1 MTILSGLEFFD
12 LHDPVAAEPVA
23 VVAMACR
30 LPGGITDPEGLWELL
45 LGVGDAIGPL
55 PADRGWDPDALDGPD
70 RAAVPRR
77 GGFLDGVADFD
88 AGFFGLSPREA
99 VATDPQQRLLLET
112 AWEAV
117 ERAGIDPLSLHGTRT
132 GVYVGV
138 SGEDYA
144 LVTARAAGDAAA
156 GAVTGTAPGVA
167 SGRLAHVLGLRGP
180 ALTLDT
186 ASSSSLT
193 ALHCAVRALR
203 AGECTLALAGGANV
217 LSTPRSLVGY
227 ARQGGLAPDGRCK
240 PFSADADGTAW
251 AEGVGV
257 LVLERLS
264 DARLNGHPVLAL
276 IRGTAVNADGATDR
290 LTAPSGSAQREL
302 IALAL
307 DDAGLGTGDV
317 DAVEAHGTG
326 TRVGDPV
333 EAEALLATYGRERE
347 HPLLIGSVKANL
359 GHAQAA
365 AGIAGLIKTVLAL
378 RHGILPATP
387 HLSEP
392 TPAVDWS
399 AGSARLLSEST
410 DWPAT
415 GRPRRAAVSSFGIGG
430 SNAHVVLEQAPP
442 APVPAEEPG
451 GSPHIVPWVVS
462 ARSANALDAAV
473 ARLRRLDPADDRA
486 RVDIAHSLATG
497 RATALP
503 HRTVLLASADG
514 TPTAARCV
522 AEPGPSAVLF
532 AGRSGPHAAQTRALA
547 ERFPV
552 FARAFAAVREA
563 FDGLLPEPLPDVV
576 GGATHEPGTPGTH
589 GTPAPSGTAG
599 TAPSGTAGTAP
610 SGTAGTPSAS
620 RTAEPLL
627 FAYEIALYRL
637 LESLG
642 RTPTHLAGHGLG
654 EIAAAHAAGALS
666 LIDACRVVAARVRL
680 AERLASAATVAVRV
694 TEAEV
699 APLLTPDVAVAAVD
713 GPDRL
718 VLSGAAREVA
728 RIADALAAEGR
739 ATTALPAPHGL
750 HSPLVADALDEFR
763 RDLTGLEPR
772 TPRIPVVST
781 LTGTRVTGTDLA
793 SPAHWSGQVSGTVRF
808 ADAVTALRDA
818 GVHTF
823 LEVGTDA
830 TLTASTVELL
840 AWSGVVTVAAQ
851 RAGTDPETALLI
863 ALARLHVTGSD
874 VHWPALFTGTGAR
887 RTELPTYPF
896 QRERHWPT
904 PSDPAALPVPALGP
918 VPEATP
924 AGRRLARSAS
934 ASRAWE
940 VPPLAA
946 PGESPSTSG
955 PSTGSSARHAEST
968 LPHARTRA
976 RAGAPPSPPP
986 GPPSGRTT
994 PLPAQALGRTDDLP
1008 AADPDALRALTGP
1021 RRVRALLTLV
1031 RAEAAAALG
1040 HADPGRVEPRLAL
1053 RSLGLD
1059 SYAET
1064 ELRVRLGK
1072 ATGLDLPATL
1082 FYDQP
1087 TPAALAARLA
1097 EHLDEQP
1104 HTLPDWPAGFEQALR
1119 DLPGDHPAR
1128 RRAVHRLEDLL
1139 ADLGRRA
1146 PQPAPGGRVDG
1157 GHGSNG
1163 GAGHGGRAT
1172 ADAADIAA
1180 APVDRLLDLIDQEF
1194 PIDKEFPVR

>member
-1 MTILSGLEFFD
+1 MTILSGLEFLD
-12 LHDPVAAEPVA
+12 LHDPPDAAEPVA

-45 LGVGDAIGPL
+45 LAARDATGPL
-55 PADRGWDPDALDGPD
+55 PADRGWDQDALDGPD
-70 RAAVPRR
+70 RAVVPRR

-99 VATDPQQRLLLET
+99 VATDPQQRLLVET

-117 ERAGIDPLSLHGTRT
+117 ERAGIDPLSLSGTRT

-144 LVTARAAGDAAA
+144 LVTAGSAEDTAA

-167 SGRLAHVLGLRGP
+167 SGRLAHLLGLRGP

-217 LSTPRSLVGY
+217 LATPRSLVGY

-251 AEGVGV
+251 AEGAGV
-257 LVLERLS
+257 VVLERLT
-264 DARLNGHPVLAL
+264 DARRGGHPVLAV

-290 LTAPSGSAQREL
+290 LTAPSGAAQREL

-307 DDAGLGTGDV
+307 QDAGLGPGDI

-365 AGIAGLIKTVLAL
+365 AGIAGVIKTVLAL
-378 RHGILPATP
+378 RHGVLPATP

-399 AGSARLLSEST
+399 AGSGRLLRETT

-430 SNAHVVLEQAPP
+430 SNAHLVLEQAPP
-442 APVPAEEPG
+442 ALAPAEERG
-451 GSPHIVPWVVS
+451 NIPHVVPWVVS
-462 ARSANALDAAV
+462 ARSADALDVAV
-473 ARLRRLDPADDRA
+473 ARLRRLDPTDDRA
-486 RVDIAHSLATG
+486 RADIALSLATG
-497 RATALP
+497 RAAALP

-532 AGRSGPHAAQTRALA
+532 AGRGGPDDDARTGELAQ
-547 ERFPV
+547 RFPV
-552 FARAFAAVREA
+552 YARALDAVRDA
-563 FDGLLPEPLPDVV
+563 FDGLLPDL
-576 GGATHEPGTPGTH
+576 
-589 GTPAPSGTAG
+589 
-599 TAPSGTAGTAP
+599 
-610 SGTAGTPSAS
+610 
-620 RTAEPLL
+620 TAEPLL
-627 FAYEIALYRL
+627 FAHEIALYRL

-642 RTPTHLAGHGLG
+642 RTPAYVAGHGLG
-654 EIAAAHAAGALS
+654 EVAAAHVAGALS
-666 LIDACRVVAARVRL
+666 LTDACRIVAVRVRL
-680 AERLASAATVAVRV
+680 AERLAPAATVAVRV

-699 APLLTPDVAVAAVD
+699 APLLTADVAVAAVD
-713 GPDRL
+713 GPDRI
-718 VLSGAAREVA
+718 VLSGAAGEVA
-728 RIADALAAEGR
+728 RIADAFAAEGR
-739 ATTALPAPHGL
+739 VTTALPAPHGL
-750 HSPLVADALDEFR
+750 HSPLVAEALDEYR
-763 RDLTGLEPR
+763 GALAGLEPR
-772 TPRIPVVST
+772 APRIPLVST
-781 LTGTRVTGTDLA
+781 VTGTLVTGT
-793 SPAHWSGQVSGTVRF
+793 SPDHWIRQATGTVRF

-840 AWSGVVTVAAQ
+840 AGTGVVTVATQ
-851 RAGTDPETALLI
+851 RSGADPESALLT

-904 PSDPAALPVPALGP
+904 PADTASPAPAPAHDRPAAEPA
-918 VPEATP
+918 T
-924 AGRRLARSAS
+924 
-934 ASRAWE
+934 
-940 VPPLAA
+940 
-946 PGESPSTSG
+946 
-955 PSTGSSARHAEST
+955 
-968 LPHARTRA
+968 
-976 RAGAPPSPPP
+976 
-986 GPPSGRTT
+986 
-994 PLPAQALGRTDDLP
+994 
-1008 AADPDALRALTGP
+1008 LRALTGP

-1059 SYAET
+1059 SYGET
-1064 ELRVRLGK
+1064 ELRVRLGR
-1072 ATGLDLPATL
+1072 ATGLDLPTTL

-1097 EHLDEQP
+1097 EHLDETP
-1104 HTLPDWPAGFEQALR
+1104 RTLPDWPTGFEQALR
-1119 DLPGDHPAR
+1119 ELPEDHPAKR
-1128 RRAVHRLEDLL
+1128 QAVNRLEALL
-1139 ADLGRRA
+1139 ADLDPARERRVN
-1146 PQPAPGGRVDG
+1146 GT
-1157 GHGSNG
+1157 HGT
-1163 GAGHGGRAT
+1163 HRT
-1172 ADAADIAA
+1172 TDAADIAA
-1180 APVDRLLDLIDQEF
+1180 APVDRLLDLID
-1194 PIDKEFPVR
+1194 KEFPVR

>member
-30 LPGGITDPEGLWELL
+30 MPGGITDPEGLWELL

-132 GVYVGV
+132 GVYIGV

-144 LVTARAAGDAAA
+144 LVTARAAEDAAA

-264 DARLNGHPVLAL
+264 DARRGGHPVLAL

-290 LTAPSGSAQREL
+290 LTEPSGSAQREL

-307 DDAGLGTGDV
+307 DDAGLGTGDI

-365 AGIAGLIKTVLAL
+365 AGVAGVIKTVLAM

-486 RVDIAHSLATG
+486 RADIAHSLATG

-522 AEPGPSAVLF
+522 AEPGLSAVLF

-576 GGATHEPGTPGTH
+576 GGDILEPGTPGTH
-589 GTPAPSGTAG
+589 GTPGSSGAAGTCPSGA
-599 TAPSGTAGTAP
+599 
-610 SGTAGTPSAS
+610 AGTPRAS

-627 FAYEIALYRL
+627 FAHEIALYRL
-637 LESLG
+637 LESLD
-642 RTPTHLAGHGLG
+642 RTPTHVAGHGLG
-654 EIAAAHAAGALS
+654 ETAAAHAAGALS

-680 AERLASAATVAVRV
+680 AERLASAATVAVRA

-728 RIADALAAEGR
+728 RIADAFAAEGH

-750 HSPLVADALDEFR
+750 HSPLVVDALDEFR
-763 RDLTGLEPR
+763 RDLAGLEPR

-781 LTGTRVTGTDLA
+781 LTGARVTGTDLA
-793 SPAHWSGQVSGTVRF
+793 SPAHWSGHVSGTVRF
-808 ADAVTALRDA
+808 ADAITALRDA

-840 AWSGVVTVAAQ
+840 AGSGVVTVTAQ
-851 RAGTDPETALLI
+851 RAGTDPETALLT

-904 PSDPAALPVPALGP
+904 PSDPTAWPVPA
-918 VPEATP
+918 
-924 AGRRLARSAS
+924 
-934 ASRAWE
+934 
-940 VPPLAA
+940 
-946 PGESPSTSG
+946 
-955 PSTGSSARHAEST
+955 
-968 LPHARTRA
+968 
-976 RAGAPPSPPP
+976 
-986 GPPSGRTT
+986 
-994 PLPAQALGRTDDLP
+994 RTDDLP

-1104 HTLPDWPAGFEQALR
+1104 RPQPDWPAGFEQALR

-1128 RRAVHRLEDLL
+1128 RRAVHRLEALL

>member
-45 LGVGDAIGPL
+45 LAGGDAIGPL
-55 PADRGWDPDALDGPD
+55 PADRGWDPDALDAPD

-117 ERAGIDPLSLHGTRT
+117 ERAGIDPLSLHDTRT

-144 LVTARAAGDAAA
+144 LVTAHAADDMAA

-276 IRGTAVNADGATDR
+276 VRGTAVNADGATDR
-290 LTAPSGSAQREL
+290 LTAPSGAAQREL

-307 DDAGLGTGDV
+307 HDAGLGTGDV

-378 RHGILPATP
+378 RHGVLPATP

-399 AGSARLLSEST
+399 AGSARLLSEPT

-442 APVPAEEPG
+442 APVPAEQPDS
-451 GSPHIVPWVVS
+451 SPYIVPWVVS

-486 RVDIAHSLATG
+486 RADIAHSLATG

-522 AEPGPSAVLF
+522 AERGLSAVLF
-532 AGRSGPHAAQTRALA
+532 AGRGNPHAAQTRTLA
-547 ERFPV
+547 ARFPV

-563 FDGLLPEPLPDVV
+563 FDGLPAEPLPDLV
-576 GGATHEPGTPGTH
+576 GGDTL
-589 GTPAPSGTAG
+589 GTAG
-599 TAPSGTAGTAP
+599 QREDSAGERAL
-610 SGTAGTPSAS
+610 AAQ
-620 RTAEPLL
+620 AEPLL
-627 FAYEIALYRL
+627 FAHEIALYRL

-642 RTPTHLAGHGLG
+642 RTPTHVVGHGLG
-654 EIAAAHAAGALS
+654 EVAAAHAAGALS
-666 LIDACRVVAARVRL
+666 LTDACRVVAARVRL
-680 AERLASAATVAVRV
+680 AERLGTAATVAVRA

-699 APLLTPDVAVAAVD
+699 APLLTAGVGVAAVD

-718 VLSGAAREVA
+718 VLSGAASEVA
-728 RIADALAAEGR
+728 RVADALAKEGH

-750 HSPLVADALDEFR
+750 HSPLVADALDAFR
-763 RDLTGLEPR
+763 RDLAGLEPR

-781 LTGTRVTGTDLA
+781 LTGARVTGTDLA
-793 SPAHWSGQVSGTVRF
+793 SAAHWSGQVGATVRF

-830 TLTASTVELL
+830 ALTASTVELL

-851 RAGTDPETALLI
+851 RADTDPETALLT

-896 QRERHWPT
+896 QRERHWPA
-904 PSDPAALPVPALGP
+904 PAD
-918 VPEATP
+918 
-924 AGRRLARSAS
+924 R
-934 ASRAWE
+934 
-940 VPPLAA
+940 
-946 PGESPSTSG
+946 
-955 PSTGSSARHAEST
+955 
-968 LPHARTRA
+968 ARTSLPT
-976 RAGAPPSPPP
+976 PPVRPT
-986 GPPSGRTT
+986 GE
-994 PLPAQALGRTDDLP
+994 
-1008 AADPDALRALTGP
+1008 PDALRALTGP

-1031 RAEAAAALG
+1031 RVEAAAALG
-1040 HADPGRVEPRLAL
+1040 HADPGRVEPSTAL

-1072 ATGLDLPATL
+1072 ATGLDLPTTL
-1082 FYDQP
+1082 FYDRP

-1104 HTLPDWPAGFEQALR
+1104 RPLPDWPVGFEQALR
-1119 DLPGDHPAR
+1119 DLPGNHPER
-1128 RRAVHRLEDLL
+1128 RRAVRRLEALL
-1139 ADLGRRA
+1139 SDLGRRA
-1146 PQPAPGGRVDG
+1146 PAGRADG
-1157 GHGSNG
+1157 GSDGA
-1163 GAGHGGRAT
+1163 AGHPT
-1172 ADAADIAA
+1172 AEAADIAA

>member
-45 LGVGDAIGPL
+45 LAGGDAIGPL
-55 PADRGWDPDALDGPD
+55 PADRGWDPDALDAPD

-144 LVTARAAGDAAA
+144 LVTARAADDMAA

-180 ALTLDT
+180 ALSLDT

-276 IRGTAVNADGATDR
+276 VRGTAVNADGATDR
-290 LTAPSGSAQREL
+290 LTAPSGAAQREL

-307 DDAGLGTGDV
+307 HDAGLGTGDV

-378 RHGILPATP
+378 RHGVLPATP

-392 TPAVDWS
+392 TPAVDWN
-399 AGSARLLSEST
+399 AGSARLLSEPT

-442 APVPAEEPG
+442 APLPAEQPS

-486 RVDIAHSLATG
+486 RADIAHSLATG

-522 AEPGPSAVLF
+522 AERGLSAVLF
-532 AGRSGPHAAQTRALA
+532 AGRGTPHAAQTRTLA
-547 ERFPV
+547 ARFPV

-563 FDGLLPEPLPDVV
+563 FDGLPAEPLHELV
-576 GGATHEPGTPGTH
+576 GGERDISVGEP
-589 GTPAPSGTAG
+589 AFVEQ
-599 TAPSGTAGTAP
+599 
-610 SGTAGTPSAS
+610 
-620 RTAEPLL
+620 AEPLL
-627 FAYEIALYRL
+627 FAHEIALYRL

-642 RTPTHLAGHGLG
+642 RTPTHVVGHGLG
-654 EIAAAHAAGALS
+654 EVAAAHAAGALS
-666 LIDACRVVAARVRL
+666 LTDACRVVAARVRL
-680 AERLASAATVAVRV
+680 AERLGTAATVAVRA

-699 APLLTPDVAVAAVD
+699 APLLTAGVGVAAVD

-718 VLSGAAREVA
+718 VLSGAASEVA
-728 RIADALAAEGR
+728 RVADALATEGH

-750 HSPLVADALDEFR
+750 HSPLVADALDAFR
-763 RDLTGLEPR
+763 RDLAGLEPR

-781 LTGTRVTGTDLA
+781 LTGARVTGTDLA
-793 SPAHWSGQVSGTVRF
+793 SPAHWSGQAGATVRF

-830 TLTASTVELL
+830 ALTASTVELL

-851 RAGTDPETALLI
+851 RAGTDPETALLT

-874 VHWPALFTGTGAR
+874 VYWPALFTGTGAR

-904 PSDPAALPVPALGP
+904 PAD
-918 VPEATP
+918 
-924 AGRRLARSAS
+924 
-934 ASRAWE
+934 
-940 VPPLAA
+940 
-946 PGESPSTSG
+946 
-955 PSTGSSARHAEST
+955 
-968 LPHARTRA
+968 RA
-976 RAGAPPSPPP
+976 R
-986 GPPSGRTT
+986 T
-994 PLPAQALGRTDDLP
+994 PLPTP
-1008 AADPDALRALTGP
+1008 ADRPTGEPDALRALTGP
-1021 RRVRALLTLV
+1021 RRVRALLTLIRV
-1031 RAEAAAALG
+1031 EAAAALG
-1040 HADPGRVEPRLAL
+1040 HADPGRVEPRTAL

-1072 ATGLDLPATL
+1072 ATGLDLPTTL
-1082 FYDQP
+1082 FYDRP

-1104 HTLPDWPAGFEQALR
+1104 LPLPDWPTGFEQALR
-1119 DLPGDHPAR
+1119 DLPGNHPER
-1128 RRAVHRLEDLL
+1128 RRAVRRLEALL
-1139 ADLGRRA
+1139 NDLGRRA
-1146 PQPAPGGRVDG
+1146 
-1157 GHGSNG
+1157 NG
-1163 GAGHGGRAT
+1163 GGDGAAGHPT
-1172 ADAADIAA
+1172 AEAADIAA

>member
-45 LGVGDAIGPL
+45 LGAGDATGPL

-144 LVTARAAGDAAA
+144 LVTARAAEDAAA
-156 GAVTGTAPGVA
+156 NAVTGTAPGVA

-227 ARQGGLAPDGRCK
+227 ARQGGLAPDGHCK

-290 LTAPSGSAQREL
+290 LTEPSGAAQSEL
-302 IALAL
+302 ITLAL
-307 DDAGLGTGDV
+307 GDAGLGPGDV

-347 HPLLIGSVKANL
+347 HPLLIGSVKANI

-378 RHGILPATP
+378 RHAVLPATP

-399 AGSARLLSEST
+399 AGSALLLRETT

-430 SNAHVVLEQAPP
+430 SNAHIVLEQAPP
-442 APVPAEEPG
+442 APAPAEEPA

-473 ARLRRLDPADDRA
+473 ARLRRLEPADDRA
-486 RVDIAHSLATG
+486 RADIAHSLATG

-503 HRTVLLASADG
+503 HRTVLLASSDG
-514 TPTAARCV
+514 TPTVARCV
-522 AEPGPSAVLF
+522 AEPGLSAVLF
-532 AGRSGPHAAQTRALA
+532 AGRSGPHAARTRALA

-552 FARAFAAVREA
+552 FARAFDAVRDA
-563 FDGLLPEPLPDVV
+563 FDRLLPELD
-576 GGATHEPGTPGTH
+576 
-589 GTPAPSGTAG
+589 SGH
-599 TAPSGTAGTAP
+599 S
-610 SGTAGTPSAS
+610 
-620 RTAEPLL
+620 AEPLL
-627 FAYEIALYRL
+627 FAHEIALYRL
-637 LESLG
+637 LESVG
-642 RTPTHLAGHGLG
+642 RTPAYVAGHGLG
-654 EIAAAHAAGALS
+654 EVAAAHVAGALS
-666 LIDACRVVAARVRL
+666 LTEACRVVAARVRL
-680 AERLASAATVAVRV
+680 AERLKPAATVAVRA

-699 APLLTPDVAVAAVD
+699 APLLTAHVAVAAVD
-713 GPDRL
+713 GPDRI
-718 VLSGAAREVA
+718 VLSGEADEVT
-728 RIADALAAEGR
+728 RIADAFAVEGR

-750 HSPLVADALDEFR
+750 HSPLVADALAEFR
-763 RDLTGLEPR
+763 SELAGLEPR
-772 TPRIPVVST
+772 TLRIPVVSA
-781 LTGTRVTGTDLA
+781 LTGARVTGTDLA
-793 SPAHWSGQVSGTVRF
+793 SPAHWSRHVSDTVRF

-840 AWSGVVTVAAQ
+840 AWTGVVTVAAQ
-851 RAGTDPETALLI
+851 RCGTDPETALLT

-904 PSDPAALPVPALGP
+904 PADPAPYPPA
-918 VPEATP
+918 P
-924 AGRRLARSAS
+924 ARDDDRR
-934 ASRAWE
+934 
-940 VPPLAA
+940 AA
-946 PGESPSTSG
+946 E
-955 PSTGSSARHAEST
+955 
-968 LPHARTRA
+968 
-976 RAGAPPSPPP
+976 
-986 GPPSGRTT
+986 
-994 PLPAQALGRTDDLP
+994 PA
-1008 AADPDALRALTGP
+1008 ALRALTGP

-1031 RAEAAAALG
+1031 RAEAAAVLG
-1040 HADPGRVEPRLAL
+1040 HANPGRVEPRVAL

-1064 ELRVRLGK
+1064 ELRIRLGR
-1072 ATGLDLPATL
+1072 ATGLGLPATL

-1097 EHLDEQP
+1097 EHLDETP
-1104 HTLPDWPAGFEQALR
+1104 RALPEWPTGFEQALR
-1119 DLPGDHPAR
+1119 ELPADHPAR
-1128 RRAVHRLEDLL
+1128 RRAVHRLQALL
-1139 ADLGRRA
+1139 ADLGDV
-1146 PQPAPGGRVDG
+1146 PGRHV
-1157 GHGSNG
+1157 NG
-1163 GAGHGGRAT
+1163 TNGTTDAT
-1172 ADAADIAA
+1172 DIAA
-1180 APVDRLLDLIDQEF
+1180 APVDRLLDLID
-1194 PIDKEFPVR
+1194 KEFPVR

>member
-1 MTILSGLEFFD
+1 MTILSGLEFLD
-12 LHDPVAAEPVA
+12 LHDHPVAAEPVA
-23 VVAMACR
+23 IVAMACR
-30 LPGGITDPEGLWELL
+30 LPGGITDPGELWDLL
-45 LGVGDAIGPL
+45 LAGRDAIGPL

-144 LVTARAAGDAAA
+144 LVTARSAEDATA

-217 LSTPRSLVGY
+217 LATPRSLVGY

-251 AEGVGV
+251 AEGAGV
-257 LVLERLS
+257 VVLERLS
-264 DARLNGHPVLAL
+264 DARRGGRPVLAV

-290 LTAPSGSAQREL
+290 LTAPSGTAQREL

-307 DDAGLGTGDV
+307 QDAGLGPGDI

-347 HPLLIGSVKANL
+347 HPLLIGSVKANV

-365 AGIAGLIKTVLAL
+365 AGIAGVIKTVLAL
-378 RHGILPATP
+378 RHGVLPATP

-392 TPAVDWS
+392 TPAVDWE
-399 AGSARLLSEST
+399 AGSARLLRETT

-430 SNAHVVLEQAPP
+430 SNAHLVLEQAPP
-442 APVPAEEPG
+442 APDPAPEPG
-451 GSPHIVPWVVS
+451 SVPHIVPWVVS

-486 RVDIAHSLATG
+486 RADIGLSLATG
-497 RATALP
+497 RAATLP

-522 AEPGPSAVLF
+522 AEPGRSAVLF
-532 AGRSGPHAAQTRALA
+532 AGSGGPHAARTRALA

-552 FARAFAAVREA
+552 FARAFVAVRDT
-563 FDGLLPEPLPDVV
+563 FDQLLPGLPADW
-576 GGATHEPGTPGTH
+576 AEHDTPG
-589 GTPAPSGTAG
+589 
-599 TAPSGTAGTAP
+599 
-610 SGTAGTPSAS
+610 
-620 RTAEPLL
+620 TAEPLL
-627 FAYEIALYRL
+627 FAHEIALYRL

-642 RTPTHLAGHGLG
+642 RTPDHVAGHGVG
-654 EIAAAHAAGALS
+654 EVAAAHAAGALS
-666 LIDACRVVAARVRL
+666 LTEACRVVTARVRL
-680 AERLASAATVAVRV
+680 AERLAPAATVAVRA

-699 APLLTPDVAVAAVD
+699 APLLTTHVAVAAVD
-713 GPDRL
+713 GQDRI
-718 VLSGAAREVA
+718 VLSGAAAEVA
-728 RIADALAAEGR
+728 RIADTLAARGH
-739 ATTALPAPHGL
+739 ATTVLPGPHGL
-750 HSPLVADALDEFR
+750 HSPLVAAALDDYR
-763 RDLTGLEPR
+763 RDLAGLEAR
-772 TPRIPVVST
+772 TLRVPLVST
-781 LTGTRVTGTDLA
+781 LTGKPATGADLA
-793 SPAHWSGQVSGTVRF
+793 SPAHWIGHVSDTVRF

-840 AWSGVVTVAAQ
+840 AWTGVVTVAAQ
-851 RAGTDPETALLI
+851 RTGTDPESALLT

-874 VHWPALFTGTGAR
+874 VHWAALFTGTGAH
-887 RTELPTYPF
+887 RTDLPTYPF
-896 QRERHWPT
+896 QRERHWPSPAGT
-904 PSDPAALPVPALGP
+904 ASPAPAPAGSRPAAEPA
-918 VPEATP
+918 
-924 AGRRLARSAS
+924 
-934 ASRAWE
+934 
-940 VPPLAA
+940 
-946 PGESPSTSG
+946 
-955 PSTGSSARHAEST
+955 
-968 LPHARTRA
+968 
-976 RAGAPPSPPP
+976 
-986 GPPSGRTT
+986 
-994 PLPAQALGRTDDLP
+994 
-1008 AADPDALRALTGP
+1008 ALRALTGP

-1031 RAEAAAALG
+1031 RTEAAAALG

-1064 ELRVRLGK
+1064 ELRVRLGR
-1072 ATGLDLPATL
+1072 ATGLDLPTTL

-1097 EHLDEQP
+1097 EHLDETP
-1104 HTLPDWPAGFEQALR
+1104 GTLPDWPAGFEQALR
-1119 DLPGDHPAR
+1119 GLPADHPAR
-1128 RRAVHRLEDLL
+1128 RRAVHRLRALL
-1139 ADLGRRA
+1139 ADLGPGRERRVNDTRETH
-1146 PQPAPGGRVDG
+1146 GTGR
-1157 GHGSNG
+1157 
-1163 GAGHGGRAT
+1163 T
-1172 ADAADIAA
+1172 TDAADIAA

>member
-1 MTILSGLEFFD
+1 MTILSGLEFLD
-12 LHDPVAAEPVA
+12 LYDHPVAAEPVA

-45 LGVGDAIGPL
+45 LAARDAIGPL

-70 RAAVPRR
+70 RVTVPRR
-77 GGFLDGVADFD
+77 GGFLDGAADFD
-88 AGFFGLSPREA
+88 ADFFGLSPREA

-144 LVTARAAGDAAA
+144 LVTARSAEDAAA
-156 GAVTGTAPGVA
+156 NAVTGTAPGVA
-167 SGRLAHVLGLRGP
+167 SGRLAHFLGLRGP

-251 AEGVGV
+251 AEGAGV
-257 LVLERLS
+257 VVLERLA
-264 DARLNGHPVLAL
+264 DARRNGHPVLAV

-290 LTAPSGSAQREL
+290 LTAPSGAAQREL

-307 DDAGLGTGDV
+307 QDAGLGPGDI

-365 AGIAGLIKTVLAL
+365 AGIAGVIKTVLAL
-378 RHGILPATP
+378 RHGVLPATP
-387 HLSEP
+387 HLSER

-399 AGSARLLSEST
+399 AGSARLPRETT

-442 APVPAEEPG
+442 TNAPADEL
-451 GSPHIVPWVVS
+451 GSAPHVVPWVIS

-473 ARLRRLDPADDRA
+473 ARLRRLDPVDDRA
-486 RVDIAHSLATG
+486 RADIAVSLATG

-503 HRTVLLASADG
+503 HRTVLLASAEG

-522 AEPGPSAVLF
+522 AEPGLSAILF
-532 AGRSGPHAAQTRALA
+532 AGRGGPHDAARTRELA
-547 ERFPV
+547 RRFPV
-552 FARAFAAVREA
+552 FARAFDAVRDA
-563 FDGLLPEPLPDVV
+563 FDGLSPCLIGDC
-576 GGATHEPGTPGTH
+576 TEPGHST
-589 GTPAPSGTAG
+589 
-599 TAPSGTAGTAP
+599 
-610 SGTAGTPSAS
+610 
-620 RTAEPLL
+620 EPLL
-627 FAYEIALYRL
+627 FAHEIALYRL
-637 LESLG
+637 LESVG
-642 RTPTHLAGHGLG
+642 RTPSYVAGHGLG
-654 EIAAAHAAGALS
+654 EVAAAHVSGALS
-666 LIDACRVVAARVRL
+666 LTDACRVVAARVRL
-680 AERLASAATVAVRV
+680 EERLAPAAGVAVRA

-699 APLLTPDVAVAAVD
+699 APLLTANVAVAAVD
-713 GPDRL
+713 GPDRI

-728 RIADALAAEGR
+728 RIADAFAAEGR
-739 ATTALPAPHGL
+739 ATTPLRAPHGL
-750 HSPLVADALDEFR
+750 HSPLVADALDEYR
-763 RDLTGLEPR
+763 GTLAGLEPR
-772 TPRIPVVST
+772 TPRIPLVST

-793 SPAHWSGQVSGTVRF
+793 SPAHWAGHVSGTVRF

-840 AWSGVVTVAAQ
+840 AWTGVVTVAAQ
-851 RAGTDPETALLI
+851 RAGTDPETALLT

-887 RTELPTYPF
+887 RTDLPTYPF

-904 PSDPAALPVPALGP
+904 PADTTPYAPAPSQADDRPAAEPA
-918 VPEATP
+918 
-924 AGRRLARSAS
+924 
-934 ASRAWE
+934 
-940 VPPLAA
+940 
-946 PGESPSTSG
+946 
-955 PSTGSSARHAEST
+955 
-968 LPHARTRA
+968 
-976 RAGAPPSPPP
+976 
-986 GPPSGRTT
+986 
-994 PLPAQALGRTDDLP
+994 
-1008 AADPDALRALTGP
+1008 ALRALSGP

-1064 ELRVRLGK
+1064 ELRVRLGR

-1097 EHLDEQP
+1097 EHLDETP
-1104 HTLPDWPAGFEQALR
+1104 RPLPDWPAGFEQALR
-1119 DLPGDHPAR
+1119 ELPEDHPAR
-1128 RRAVHRLEDLL
+1128 RRAVRRLEALLSDL
-1139 ADLGRRA
+1139 DPVRGRH
-1146 PQPAPGGRVDG
+1146 RVNG
-1157 GHGSNG
+1157 THGT
-1163 GAGHGGRAT
+1163 HGT
-1172 ADAADIAA
+1172 TDAADIAA
-1180 APVDRLLDLIDQEF
+1180 APVDRLLDLIDE
-1194 PIDKEFPVR
+1194 EFPVR

>member
-30 LPGGITDPEGLWELL
+30 LPGGITDPEELWELL
-45 LGVGDAIGPL
+45 LAGRDAIGPL
-55 PADRGWDPDALDGPD
+55 PADRGWDPDTLDGPD
-70 RAAVPRR
+70 GTPVPRR

-99 VATDPQQRLLLET
+99 IATDPQQRLLLET

-144 LVTARAAGDAAA
+144 LVTARAADDLAA
-156 GAVTGTAPGVA
+156 GTVTGTTPGVA

-251 AEGVGV
+251 AEGAGV
-257 LVLERLS
+257 LVLERLC

-276 IRGTAVNADGATDR
+276 VRGTAVNADGATDR
-290 LTAPSGSAQREL
+290 LTAPSGAAQREL

-307 DDAGLGTGDV
+307 HDAGLGTGDV

-333 EAEALLATYGRERE
+333 EAEALLATYGRARE

-365 AGIAGLIKTVLAL
+365 AGVAGLIKTVLAL
-378 RHGILPATP
+378 RHGLLPATP

-392 TPAVDWS
+392 TPAVDWT
-399 AGSARLLSEST
+399 AGSARLLREAT

-442 APVPAEEPG
+442 APVPAEQPG
-451 GSPHIVPWVVS
+451 NGPHIVPWVVS

-486 RVDIAHSLATG
+486 RADIAHSLATG

-522 AEPGPSAVLF
+522 AEPGLSAVLF
-532 AGRSGPHAAQTRALA
+532 AGHGRPHAAQTRALGA
-547 ERFPV
+547 RFPV

-563 FDGLLPEPLPDVV
+563 FDGLSAEPLPDLV
-576 GGATHEPGTPGTH
+576 GGD
-589 GTPAPSGTAG
+589 TPAPD
-599 TAPSGTAGTAP
+599 
-610 SGTAGTPSAS
+610 TPD
-620 RTAEPLL
+620 TVEPLL
-627 FAYEIALYRL
+627 FAHEIALYRL

-642 RTPTHLAGHGLG
+642 RTPTHVAGHGLG
-654 EIAAAHAAGALS
+654 EIAAAHAGGALS
-666 LIDACRVVAARVRL
+666 LTDACRVVAARVRL
-680 AERLASAATVAVRV
+680 AGRLAPAATVAVRA

-699 APLLTPDVAVAAVD
+699 TPLLTTGVALAAVD

-718 VLSGAAREVA
+718 VLSGAAREVT
-728 RIADALAAEGR
+728 RITDALATEGR
-739 ATTALPAPHGL
+739 ATTPLPAPHGL
-750 HSPLVADALDEFR
+750 HSPLVADALEEFR
-763 RDLTGLEPR
+763 RDLAGLEPH

-781 LTGTRVTGTDLA
+781 LTGAHVTGTDLA
-793 SPAHWSGQVSGTVRF
+793 SPAHWSRQVSATVRF

-830 TLTASTVELL
+830 GLTAATVELL

-851 RAGTDPETALLI
+851 RVGTDPETALLT

-874 VHWPALFTGTGAR
+874 VHWPALFAGTGAR

-896 QRERHWPT
+896 QRERHWP
-904 PSDPAALPVPALGP
+904 
-918 VPEATP
+918 
-924 AGRRLARSAS
+924 
-934 ASRAWE
+934 
-940 VPPLAA
+940 A
-946 PGESPSTSG
+946 PTD
-955 PSTGSSARHAEST
+955 
-968 LPHARTRA
+968 
-976 RAGAPPSPPP
+976 
-986 GPPSGRTT
+986 
-994 PLPAQALGRTDDLP
+994 QALSMPSSVARPTGE
-1008 AADPDALRALTGP
+1008 PDTLRALTGP
-1021 RRVRALLTLV
+1021 RRVRALLSLV
-1031 RAEAAAALG
+1031 RTEAAAALG
-1040 HADPGRVEPRLAL
+1040 HADPGRVEPRTAL

-1064 ELRVRLGK
+1064 ELRARLGK
-1072 ATGLDLPATL
+1072 ATGLDLPSTL

-1087 TPAALAARLA
+1087 TPAAVAARLA
-1097 EHLDEQP
+1097 EHLDDQP
-1104 HTLPDWPAGFEQALR
+1104 QPLPDWPAGFEQALR
-1119 DLPGDHPAR
+1119 DLPDGHPER
-1128 RRAVHRLEDLL
+1128 RRAVRRLEALL
-1139 ADLGRRA
+1139 AELGRRA
-1146 PQPAPGGRVDG
+1146 PRPGPGVR
-1157 GHGSNG
+1157 
-1163 GAGHGGRAT
+1163 RAT

-1194 PIDKEFPVR
+1194 PSDQEFPVR

>member
-1 MTILSGLEFFD
+1 MTILSGLEFLD
-12 LHDPVAAEPVA
+12 LHDHPDTPEPVA

-30 LPGGITDPEGLWELL
+30 LPGGITDPDELWELL
-45 LGVGDAIGPL
+45 LAARDAIGPL
-55 PADRGWDPDALDGPD
+55 PADRDWDPDALDGPD

-144 LVTARAAGDAAA
+144 LVTARSAEDTAAH
-156 GAVTGTAPGVA
+156 AVTGTAPGVA

-203 AGECTLALAGGANV
+203 SGDCTLALAGGANV

-251 AEGVGV
+251 AEGAGV
-257 LVLERLS
+257 VVLERLA
-264 DARLNGHPVLAL
+264 DARRGGHPVLAV
-276 IRGTAVNADGATDR
+276 IRGTAVNADGSTDR
-290 LTAPSGSAQREL
+290 LTAPSGAAQREL

-307 DDAGLGTGDV
+307 QDAGLGPGDI

-365 AGIAGLIKTVLAL
+365 AGIVGVIKTVLAL
-378 RHGILPATP
+378 RHGVLPATP

-399 AGSARLLSEST
+399 SGSARLLRATT

-442 APVPAEEPG
+442 APAPADEPG
-451 GSPHIVPWVVS
+451 SAPRVVPWVVS

-486 RVDIAHSLATG
+486 RADIALSLATG
-497 RATALP
+497 RATTLP
-503 HRTVLLASADG
+503 HRAVLLASADG
-514 TPTAARCV
+514 TPTAARCL
-522 AEPGPSAVLF
+522 AEPGLSAVLF
-532 AGRSGPHAAQTRALA
+532 AGRGAPHDSVRTGELAQ
-547 ERFPV
+547 RFPV
-552 FARAFAAVREA
+552 FARALDAVRDA
-563 FDGLLPEPLPDVV
+563 FDGLLPEPPPDLA
-576 GGATHEPGTPGTH
+576 GAPTPD
-589 GTPAPSGTAG
+589 
-599 TAPSGTAGTAP
+599 
-610 SGTAGTPSAS
+610 
-620 RTAEPLL
+620 PLL
-627 FAYEIALYRL
+627 FAHEIALYRL

-642 RTPTHLAGHGLG
+642 RTPDYVAGHGLG
-654 EIAAAHAAGALS
+654 EVAAAHACGALS
-666 LIDACRVVAARVRL
+666 LGDACRVVAARARL
-680 AERLASAATVAVRV
+680 AERLAPAATVAVHA
-694 TEAEV
+694 TETEV
-699 APLLTPDVAVAAVD
+699 APLLTANVAVAAVD
-713 GPDRL
+713 GPDRI

-728 RIADALAAEGR
+728 GIADALAAEGR
-739 ATTALPAPHGL
+739 ATTPLPASHGL
-750 HSPLVADALDEFR
+750 HSPLVAEALDEYR
-763 RDLTGLEPR
+763 GALAGLEAR
-772 TPRIPVVST
+772 TPRIPLVST

-793 SPAHWSGQVSGTVRF
+793 SPAHWIRHVSERVRF
-808 ADAVTALRDA
+808 ADAVTALRGA

-823 LEVGTDA
+823 IDVGTDA
-830 TLTASTVELL
+830 TLTPSTVELL
-840 AWSGVVTVAAQ
+840 AWTGVVTVTAQ
-851 RAGTDPETALLI
+851 RSGTDPETALLT

-874 VHWPALFTGTGAR
+874 VHWPALYTGTGAR

-896 QRERHWPT
+896 QRERHWPAPADT
-904 PSDPAALPVPALGP
+904 APPAREPSPADDRPAAEPA
-918 VPEATP
+918 
-924 AGRRLARSAS
+924 
-934 ASRAWE
+934 
-940 VPPLAA
+940 
-946 PGESPSTSG
+946 
-955 PSTGSSARHAEST
+955 
-968 LPHARTRA
+968 
-976 RAGAPPSPPP
+976 
-986 GPPSGRTT
+986 
-994 PLPAQALGRTDDLP
+994 
-1008 AADPDALRALTGP
+1008 ALRALTGP

-1040 HADPGRVEPRLAL
+1040 HAGPGRVDPRLAL
-1053 RSLGLD
+1053 RSQGLD

-1064 ELRVRLGK
+1064 GLRIRLGR

-1097 EHLDEQP
+1097 EHLDEAP
-1104 HTLPDWPAGFEQALR
+1104 RPLPDWPTGFEQALR
-1119 DLPGDHPAR
+1119 ALPDDHPAR
-1128 RRAVHRLEDLL
+1128 CRAVHRLEALL
-1139 ADLGRRA
+1139 TDLGHRA
-1146 PQPAPGGRVDG
+1146 PRPAPQRGVNGT
-1157 GHGSNG
+1157 HG
-1163 GAGHGGRAT
+1163 AT
-1172 ADAADIAA
+1172 DAADIAA

-1194 PIDKEFPVR
+1194 PVR

>member
-1 MTILSGLEFFD
+1 MTILSGLEFLE
-12 LHDPVAAEPVA
+12 LHDHPVAAEPVA
-23 VVAMACR
+23 IVAMACR
-30 LPGGITDPEGLWELL
+30 LPGGITGPEELWELL
-45 LGVGDAIGPL
+45 LAAGDAIGPL
-55 PADRGWDPDALDGPD
+55 PADRDWDPDALDGPG

-77 GGFLDGVADFD
+77 GGFLDSVADFD

-132 GVYVGV
+132 GVYAGV

-144 LVTARAAGDAAA
+144 LVTARSAEDTAAN
-156 GAVTGTAPGVA
+156 AVTGTAPGVA

-251 AEGVGV
+251 AEGAGV
-257 LVLERLS
+257 VVLERLD
-264 DARLNGHPVLAL
+264 DARRGGHPVLAV
-276 IRGTAVNADGATDR
+276 IRGTAVNANGSTDR
-290 LTAPSGSAQREL
+290 LTAPSGAAQREL

-307 DDAGLGTGDV
+307 QDAGLAPGDI

-347 HPLLIGSVKANL
+347 HPLFIGSVKANL

-365 AGIAGLIKTVLAL
+365 AGIAGVIKIVLAL
-378 RHGILPATP
+378 RHGVLPATP

-399 AGSARLLSEST
+399 VGSALPLRETT

-430 SNAHVVLEQAPP
+430 SNAHIVLEQAPP
-442 APVPAEEPG
+442 ASAPADELGSVP
-451 GSPHIVPWVVS
+451 HVVPWVVS

-473 ARLRRLDPADDRA
+473 ARLRRLEPADDRA
-486 RVDIAHSLATG
+486 RADIALSLATG

-514 TPTAARCV
+514 TPTVARCL
-522 AEPGPSAVLF
+522 AEPGLSAVLF
-532 AGRSGPHAAQTRALA
+532 AGRGAPHDSARTGELAQ
-547 ERFPV
+547 RFPV
-552 FARAFAAVREA
+552 FARALDAVRDA
-563 FDGLLPEPLPDVV
+563 FDPLLPEPLPDLA
-576 GGATHEPGTPGTH
+576 GA
-589 GTPAPSGTAG
+589 PAQAG
-599 TAPSGTAGTAP
+599 
-610 SGTAGTPSAS
+610 S
-620 RTAEPLL
+620 RTADPLL
-627 FAYEIALYRL
+627 FAHEIALYRL

-642 RTPTHLAGHGLG
+642 RTPDYVAGHGLG
-654 EIAAAHAAGALS
+654 EVAAAHVCGALS
-666 LIDACRVVAARVRL
+666 LSDACRVVAARVRL
-680 AERLASAATVAVRV
+680 AERLAPAATVAVRA

-699 APLLTPDVAVAAVD
+699 APLLTANVAVAAVD
-713 GPDRL
+713 GPDRI
-718 VLSGAAREVA
+718 VLSGAAREVVG
-728 RIADALAAEGR
+728 IADAFAAEGR
-739 ATTALPAPHGL
+739 TTAPLPAPHGL
-750 HSPLVADALDEFR
+750 HSPLVADALDEYR
-763 RDLTGLEPR
+763 GALAGLEPR
-772 TPRIPVVST
+772 TPRIPLVST
-781 LTGTRVTGTDLA
+781 LTGTRATGTDLA
-793 SPAHWSGQVSGTVRF
+793 SPAHWIGHVSGTVRF

-823 LEVGTDA
+823 LDVGTGA
-830 TLTASTVELL
+830 TLTQSTVELL
-840 AWSGVVTVAAQ
+840 AWTGVVTVAVQ
-851 RAGTDPETALLI
+851 RFGTDPETALLT

-904 PSDPAALPVPALGP
+904 PADTAPPALAPSPADDRPAAEPA
-918 VPEATP
+918 
-924 AGRRLARSAS
+924 
-934 ASRAWE
+934 
-940 VPPLAA
+940 
-946 PGESPSTSG
+946 
-955 PSTGSSARHAEST
+955 
-968 LPHARTRA
+968 
-976 RAGAPPSPPP
+976 
-986 GPPSGRTT
+986 
-994 PLPAQALGRTDDLP
+994 
-1008 AADPDALRALTGP
+1008 ALRALTGP

-1040 HADPGRVEPRLAL
+1040 YADPGRVEPRLAL

-1064 ELRVRLGK
+1064 ELRIRLGR

-1082 FYDQP
+1082 FYEQP
-1087 TPAALAARLA
+1087 TPAALAACLA
-1097 EHLDEQP
+1097 EHLDEAP
-1104 HTLPDWPAGFEQALR
+1104 RPLPDWPTGFEQALR
-1119 DLPGDHPAR
+1119 ELPDDHPTR
-1128 RRAVHRLEDLL
+1128 RRALHRLEALL
-1139 ADLGRRA
+1139 TDLGHRA
-1146 PQPAPGGRVDG
+1146 PCPAPVRRVNG
-1157 GHGSNG
+1157 THG
-1163 GAGHGGRAT
+1163 T
-1172 ADAADIAA
+1172 TDAADIAA
-1180 APVDRLLDLIDQEF
+1180 APVDRLLDLID
-1194 PIDKEFPVR
+1194 KEFPVR

>member
-1 MTILSGLEFFD
+1 MTILSGLEFLD

-45 LGVGDAIGPL
+45 LAGGDTIGPL
-55 PADRGWDPDALDGPD
+55 PADRGWDPDALDGTD
-70 RAAVPRR
+70 RTAVPRR

-88 AGFFGLSPREA
+88 AAFFGLSPREA

-144 LVTARAAGDAAA
+144 LVTARAAEDAAVH
-156 GAVTGTAPGVA
+156 AVTGTAPGVA

-203 AGECTLALAGGANV
+203 AGECTLALTGGANV

-264 DARLNGHPVLAL
+264 DARRGGHPVLAL

-307 DDAGLGTGDV
+307 HDAGLGPGDI

-333 EAEALLATYGRERE
+333 EAEALLATYGRGRD

-399 AGSARLLSEST
+399 AGSARLLTEST

-442 APVPAEEPG
+442 APVPAEDPG

-462 ARSANALDAAV
+462 ARSENALDAAV

-486 RVDIAHSLATG
+486 RADIAHSLATG

-503 HRTVLLASADG
+503 YRAVLLASADG
-514 TPTAARCV
+514 TPTVARCV
-522 AEPGPSAVLF
+522 AEPGLSAVLF
-532 AGRSGPHAAQTRALA
+532 AGRGAPHAAQTRALA

-552 FARAFAAVREA
+552 FARAFTAVREA
-563 FDGLLPEPLPDVV
+563 CDGLLPEPLPDVLN
-576 GGATHEPGTPGTH
+576 GDTLEPGTPGTP
-589 GTPAPSGTAG
+589 GTPGA
-599 TAPSGTAGTAP
+599 

-627 FAYEIALYRL
+627 FAHEIALYRL

-642 RTPTHLAGHGLG
+642 RTPTHVAGHGLG

-680 AERLASAATVAVRV
+680 AERLGSAATVAVRA
-694 TEAEV
+694 TEDEV
-699 APLLTPDVAVAAVD
+699 APLLTPDVALAAVD

-718 VLSGAAREVA
+718 VLSGAARAVA
-728 RIADALAAEGR
+728 RIAGSLAAEGCT
-739 ATTALPAPHGL
+739 TTALPAPHGP
-750 HSPLVADALDEFR
+750 HSPLVADALDAFR
-763 RDLTGLEPR
+763 RDLAGLAPR

-818 GVHTF
+818 GVRTF
-823 LEVGTDA
+823 LDVGTDA
-830 TLTASTVELL
+830 TLTESTVALL
-840 AWSGVVTVAAQ
+840 AGSGAVTVAAQ
-851 RAGTDPETALLI
+851 RAGTDPETALLT

-904 PSDPAALPVPALGP
+904 PSHPTASPVPA
-918 VPEATP
+918 P
-924 AGRRLARSAS
+924 A
-934 ASRAWE
+934 
-940 VPPLAA
+940 
-946 PGESPSTSG
+946 
-955 PSTGSSARHAEST
+955 
-968 LPHARTRA
+968 
-976 RAGAPPSPPP
+976 
-986 GPPSGRTT
+986 
-994 PLPAQALGRTDDLP
+994 RTDDLP

-1021 RRVRALLTLV
+1021 RRVRALLALV

-1104 HTLPDWPAGFEQALR
+1104 RPLPDWPAGFEQALR

-1128 RRAVHRLEDLL
+1128 RRAVHRLEALL
-1139 ADLGRRA
+1139 ADLGHRA
-1146 PQPAPGGRVDG
+1146 PQPAPGVRVNA

-1163 GAGHGGRAT
+1163 GHVGRSNGGPAT